1 MKSFIYWETGRML
14 PDENEVTLS
23 EYSAVRIDV
32 FIDLASSCFDKQAD
46 DQLRRMSETTLHNRS
61 STYLY

>member
-1 MKSFIYWETGRML
+1 ML

-32 FIDLASSCFDKQAD
+32 FINLASSCFDKQAN
-46 DQLRRMSETTLHNRS
+46 DQLRRMSETTLHIRS
-61 STYLY
+61 NTYLY